1 MTDKRCNHEK
11 KTWTRED
18 GSAFQAAHKSTVQ
31 RWEKVDGKMQRA
43 SKAQGEYT
51 PLLSQILAVAIH
63 KNVSETWE
71 KEELTTENL

>member
-18 GSAFQAAHKSTVQ
+18 GSTFQAAHKPTVQ

-51 PLLSQILAVAIH
+51 PLLSKILAVAIH
-63 KNVSETWE
+63 KNVSETWK